1 MPLVAHDNLPSFERL
16 REEGHDVLNLD
27 RARHQ
32 DIRELHVGL
41 LNMMPDA
48 ALEATER
55 QFLRLLGSSNR
66 IAQFYVHP
74 FTIDGVPRDG
84 AANEHV
90 ARYYK
95 SFEQIKS
102 EGLDALVIT
111 GANPIEAEISRET
124 FWNGLV
130 EVMRWASEKVC
141 STYCSCLASHAAFKV
156 YHGIERAPYRQKLW
170 GVFTH
175 RVVYRRHPLVA
186 GINTRFETPHSRWND
201 VPAEQ
206 IEAAGMKVLVQ
217 SEKAGA
223 LAAVSPDQFRFLYF
237 QGHPEYDGN
246 SLLKEYKREV
256 TRFVAGERGDYP
268 PFPENYVPPE
278 AATLLERYKTKVI
291 AAVGRGASP
300 PPFPEAEAER
310 CVDNTWTDTGKAVF
324 NNWLGLV
331 YQLTDRDRKIPYM
344 AGVDPKDPL
353 GLARV
358 RKDTSP
364 A

>member
-1 MPLVAHDNLPSFERL
+1 MPLVANSNLPTFDRL
-16 REEGHDVLNLD
+16 RDEGHDVLSVD

-66 IAQFYVHP
+66 IAQFFVHP
-74 FTIDGVPRDG
+74 FTVRGVAREG
-84 AANEHV
+84 TAKEHV
-90 ARYYK
+90 ERYYK
-95 SFEQIKS
+95 SFEQIRS

-111 GANPIEAEISRET
+111 GANPIETEITRET
-124 FWNGLV
+124 FWEGLV
-130 EVMRWASEKVC
+130 EVMSWAREQVC

-156 YHGIERAPYRQKLW
+156 YHGIERTPYREKLW

-175 RVVYRRHPLVA
+175 RVVHRIHPLVA

-201 VPAEQ
+201 VPPDQ
-206 IEAAGMKVLVQ
+206 IEAAGMKVLVE
-217 SEKAGA
+217 SEEAGA

-256 TRFVAGERGDYP
+256 IRFVAKERKDYP
-268 PFPENYVPPE
+268 PFPENYIYPE
-278 AATLLERYKTKVI
+278 AAALLNEYKEKVLV
-291 AAVGRGASP
+291 AVGRGKLP
-300 PPFPEAEAER
+300 PPFPETEAER
-310 CVDNTWTDTGKAVF
+310 HVDNTWTDTGKAVF

-344 AGVDPKDPL
+344 KGVDPEDPL
-353 GLARV
+353 GLADKKADSSV
-358 RKDTSP
+358 

>member
-1 MPLVAHDNLPSFERL
+1 MPLVAHIKLPTFERL
-16 REEGHDVLNLD
+16 RDEGQEVPSVD

-66 IAQFYVHP
+66 IAQFFVHP
-74 FTIDGVPRDG
+74 FTLRGVPRE
-84 AANEHV
+84 AAAKDHV
-90 ARYYK
+90 ERYYR
-95 SFEQIKS
+95 SFDQIRS

-111 GANPIEAEISRET
+111 GANPVESDITRES

-130 EVMRWASEKVC
+130 EVMSWAREHVC
-141 STYCSCLASHAAFKV
+141 STYCSCLATHAAFKV
-156 YHGIERAPYRQKLW
+156 YHGIERTPYREKLW
-170 GVFTH
+170 GVYMH
-175 RVVYRRHPLVA
+175 RVAHGRHPLVA

-201 VPAEQ
+201 VPPNQ
-206 IEAAGMKVLVQ
+206 IEAAGMKVLIE
-217 SEKAGA
+217 SEQAGA
-223 LAAVSPDQFRFLYF
+223 LAAVSPDQFRFFYF

-256 TRFVAGERGDYP
+256 LRFVAKEREEYP
-268 PFPENYVPPE
+268 PFPENYIRPE
-278 AATLLERYKTKVI
+278 AAALLNEYKGKVV
-291 AAVGRGASP
+291 AAADRGASP
-300 PPFPEAEAER
+300 PPFPEAEAEGY
-310 CVDNTWTDTGKAVF
+310 VDNTWTDTGKAVF

-331 YQLTDRDRKIPYM
+331 YQLTDRNRKIPYM
-344 AGVDPKDPL
+344 AGVDPNDPL
-353 GLARV
+353 GLADKMTNSSV
-358 RKDTSP
+358 